1 MVLLFTEEQPELRAV
16 VRKFLETR
24 SSEAEVRS
32 QMETDDGFD
41 RQVWRQLAEQIGVRA
56 LAMPTFGSV
65 LRRLRR
71 REPRRR
77 PAHRRVHG
85 KGVLLQRLPAHR
97 GREHPIARGIGFTW
111 ETPPICTSNEPRARR
126 SCWVPR
132 HIIASFSRN
141 ISACEL

>member
-97 GREHPIARGIGFTW
+97 GREHPIARWDRLHLGDPAHLYFKRAKGSEILLGTPAHHRELLAQHIG
-111 ETPPICTSNEPRARR
+111 
-126 SCWVPR
+126 
-132 HIIASFSRN
+132 
-141 ISACEL
+141 L